1 MVEYRLWLAGSTL
14 IKLSLR
20 ALDFSDDLIE
30 SRRGTFLGRRVQ
42 FCFSQ
47 GPAIYPSRWA
57 GSSQS
62 KFETRAPVCAVRSC
76 VFLHNLRCLK
86 ATRPFSESGT
96 MRPSDNWSFI
106 KPMPEAIHG
115 QRTKET

>member
-1 MVEYRLWLAGSTL
+1 
-14 IKLSLR
+14 LR
-20 ALDFSDDLIE
+20 ALDFSDDLID

-47 GPAIYPSRWA
+47 CPAIYPSRWA
-57 GSSQS
+57 GSSQ
-62 KFETRAPVCAVRSC
+62 CAARSC